1 MTEKPAPSSIG
12 RFRVV
17 RALGAGLQGTVYLA
31 IDTTLRRK
39 VAIKVLT
46 NDEARQDL
54 DQDAPAE
61 AVHLAE
67 LRHPNI
73 VSVFEVGDHAGLPYI
88 VCEYVEGSPL
98 RELLAAEGP
107 LTTRRALTT
116 LLGVLE
122 GMAHAHARGVCHLDL
137 SPSNLMIDGE
147 GVPRVMDFGLSRK
160 NTHRTPTGDTVFGA
174 LAYMAPEHLRAGS
187 LDARTDVYAL
197 GLIAYELLTG
207 LRANAA
213 KGRNALFRHI
223 LSGEVEP
230 GPLLDVDGSGQLA
243 EWIRTATQKSPEQR
257 YADAGAMLEAFKL
270 CAPVRATLGGA
281 GTHSDHA
288 AVENLLFRMR
298 RKKDFP
304 ALSSTLLEIN
314 RMAAEDSSTPVA
326 TLANKI
332 LCDYALTNKL
342 LKLANSAFF
351 GAGGRSVKSVSDA
364 IRVLGMSH
372 VRQACTALLSLQQFD
387 GALENDELVD
397 VLSASFTAGLIAR
410 FVAPMLKVPDVEQ
423 AFIAGLF
430 QGMGRSLA
438 IYHFPREHAEVKE
451 TVAAGT
457 MNWPE
462 AQVEVLG
469 VTYQELG
476 RSVAR
481 LWGFP
486 EPLLGA
492 MAPWRGGPILAPT
505 TETEALFQAATF
517 ANRLC
522 SVCSDDQPEAAE
534 LRLTAL
540 VGHFE
545 DSLGL
550 SAARAADILQGA
562 TEKFRQLA
570 PVLGLGT
577 PRKGFIERTLAWLEF
592 RRQALADAAATA
604 ATA

>member
-1 MTEKPAPSSIG
+1 MSETPPPTTIG
-12 RFRVV
+12 RFRLV
-17 RALGAGLQGTVYLA
+17 RTLGAGLQGKVYLA
-31 IDTTLRRK
+31 LDPNLRRK
-39 VAIKVLT
+39 VAIKVL
-46 NDEARQDL
+46 NNEEALLDL
-54 DQDAPAE
+54 GESAPTE

-73 VSVFEVGDHAGLPYI
+73 VSVFEVGMQHTLPYI
-88 VCEYVEGSPL
+88 VCEYVEGEPL
-98 RELLAAEGP
+98 REVLAAEGP
-107 LTTRRALTT
+107 LSPRKALTT
-116 LLGVLE
+116 LRGVLE
-122 GMAHAHARGVCHLDL
+122 GMAHAHSRDVCHLDL
-137 SPSNLMIDGE
+137 SPSNLMIDSE

-174 LAYMAPEHLRAGS
+174 LAYMAPEHLRAGT

-207 LRANAA
+207 LRANSA
-213 KGRNALFRHI
+213 KGKNALFRQI
-223 LSGEVEP
+223 LSSEADP
-230 GPLLDVDGSGQLA
+230 APLLDVDSTGQLA
-243 EWIRTATQKSPEQR
+243 EWIRTATQKDPHQR
-257 YADAGAMLEAFKL
+257 YADAGAMLEAFNL
-270 CAPVRATLGGA
+270 CSPVRAALGGT

-288 AVENLLFRMR
+288 AVEYLLFRMR

-304 ALSSTLLEIN
+304 ALSNTLLEIN

-326 TLANKI
+326 TLANNI

-351 GAGGRSVKSVSDA
+351 GSGGRSVKSVSDA

-372 VRQACTALLSLQQFD
+372 VRQACTALMSLQQFD
-387 GALENDELVD
+387 GALDNEELVD
-397 VLSASFTAGLIAR
+397 VLSASFTAGLVAR
-410 FVAPMLKVPDVEQ
+410 HVAPALKVPDAEQ

-451 TVAAGT
+451 AVAGGT
-457 MNWPE
+457 LTWPE
-462 AQVEVLG
+462 AQIEVLG
-469 VTYQELG
+469 VTYQEIG

-492 MAPWRGGPILAPT
+492 MAPWRGDPITAPA
-505 TETEALFQAATF
+505 TETDALFQAATF

-522 SVCSDDQPEAAE
+522 SVCSDERPEVAE

-545 DSLGL
+545 QSLPL
-550 SAARAADILQGA
+550 TVARAADVLQGA
-562 TEKFRQLA
+562 VEKFRQLA
-570 PVLGLGT
+570 PVLGLAN
-577 PRKGFIERTLAWLEF
+577 PRKGFVERTLGWLLA
-592 RRQALADAAATA
+592 RRQTPAEEVPRAANG
-604 ATA
+604 